1 MNKQKIII
9 SIFVAIILLGLLFI
23 GLKPNDEIP
32 KEINIPKP
40 EEVVIIPTE
49 NPVTKITEFGELVSF
64 KLNDSVTFSDGLNIV
79 LKEINDSRCPK
90 GVQCIWAGEISGSFV
105 LTGAEFSSPGEVRLG
120 TLNKKSIVLNGYTFS
135 LKDATATS
143 MTIEVVKN

>member
-135 LKDATATS
+135 LKDATATN

>member
-9 SIFVAIILLGLLFI
+9 SIFVAIILLGLLFV

-32 KEINIPKP
+32 KEINIPKS